1 LNHQNLSIERYRV
14 RGTDYSTSK
23 SQPPRA
29 KAPRARDFARAC
41 HDGPSAIVR
50 HAAVFFAF
58 AAALSLTNCKGLV
71 RQMWER
77 AMRAGIVA
85 GCVALAILTGGC
97 DSNDSRFFRYGIGT
111 NLYSEDIVQA
121 TQYQDIYLTELC
133 RQAVP
138 MLVTTETVC
147 INAGLSIN
155 DWDLIVQAGL
165 NDIDRRCDAYL
176 AWLDDRKRTNSA
188 VLKQI
193 GDTLAVSQGIMRLSG
208 VGADPITMAGLAF
221 GFATNTF
228 TNVNSRLLLE
238 VDKTTVQ
245 TLVLRRRADYRLQL
259 RDVRVQNK
267 PAVVHALRSYL
278 NICTPFTIETDINS
292 TITVFQQVGAVG
304 LDRRGPL
311 VSPDTVGV
319 PATARTR
326 VNVGGQ
332 VDPKPVIAEI
342 YKSYLANYDPNVH
355 SSTYVE
361 GVLNALC
368 VPPADYRSSTKVR
381 GLINAYETG
390 IHQGSSRAR
399 IDGVL
404 DVNELR
410 ALTRM
415 GPCPP
420 DFRNAYE
427 RTTFQTAT
435 AQSIAKPL
443 SNVPGVGTV
452 SESTPLRELRAKI
465 ITARRAVGM
474 EDRLVPDQITRD
486 FFDRLDQ

>member
-1 LNHQNLSIERYRV
+1 VRV
-14 RGTDYSTSK
+14 ADHPTSK

-29 KAPRARDFARAC
+29 KARRGRDFARAC
-41 HDGPSAIVR
+41 HDGPIAIMR
-50 HAAVFFAF
+50 HTAVFFAF
-58 AAALSLTNCKGLV
+58 AAALSLTNCKGFV
-71 RQMWER
+71 REMWER

-85 GCVALAILTGGC
+85 GCVALALLVGGC
-97 DSNDSRFFRYGIGT
+97 DTNDSRFFRYGIGT
-111 NLYSEDIVQA
+111 NLYSDDIVQA

-133 RQAVP
+133 RQAIP
-138 MLVTTETVC
+138 MLVTAESVC
-147 INAGLSIN
+147 VNAGLSQN

-176 AWLDDRKRTNSA
+176 AWLDDRKRTNNA

-259 RDVRVQNK
+259 QGVRVQNK

-292 TITVFQQVGAVG
+292 TITVFQQVGAGG
-304 LDRRGPL
+304 LVTRPPL
-311 VSPDTVGV
+311 VSPETIGPPRVAAA
-319 PATARTR
+319 PATARTQ
-326 VNVGGQ
+326 VNVGGGQ
-332 VDPKPVIAEI
+332 VASPKILEV
-342 YKSYLANYDPNVH
+342 YKSYLETYDPKVH
-355 SSTYVE
+355 SNTYVE
-361 GVLNALC
+361 GVLSALC
-368 VPPADYRSSTKVR
+368 VPATDYTLSSKVKD
-381 GLINAYETG
+381 LILAYETG
-390 IHQGSSRAR
+390 VHQGSSRAR
-399 IDGVL
+399 ANGVL
-404 DVNELR
+404 DTNEMR
-410 ALTRM
+410 ALTGM
-415 GPCPP
+415 GPCPK

-427 RTTFQTAT
+427 RRTFPAAT

-443 SNVPGVGTV
+443 SNLAGVGPV
-452 SESTPLRELRAKI
+452 SESTPLRDLRDRI
-465 ITARRAVGM
+465 IFARRALKM
-474 EDRLVPDQITRD
+474 EDPLVPDQITRD
-486 FFDRLDQ
+486 FFDKLDSQ